1 MTAPHIGLIE
11 DDPVLGESLADRLEL
26 EGYRVSLMTTAEQ
39 ALERLQSTE
48 HHLIISD
55 IRLPDMDGE
64 ALFRRL
70 RNLHPALPPVIF
82 ITGYGSIDQA
92 VRLLKEGAAD
102 FLTKPL
108 DLPRLLDT
116 ISRLASRPA
125 APPETG
131 DADISPGMRTFE
143 PLLQRLLS
151 RRETPVLVLGE
162 SGVGKEVLAHRLH
175 ELANPEAPF
184 VAINCAAL
192 PRDLAASELF
202 GHEQGAFTGA
212 RNRHPGAFE
221 RAGDGTLFLDE
232 IGDMPLDLQTQLL
245 RVVQEREFVR
255 VGGTRAHPVAARLV
269 CATHQD
275 LEKAVV
281 DGTFREDLY
290 YRLNVMQ
297 INIPPLNARP
307 ADIVWLAERFRAEF
321 TGASAPHTPLSEAT
335 RQALLAHDWPG
346 NVRELKNTIERA
358 CILHGAANP
367 TPDQLDLPQMA
378 ASAKSSLRSAR
389 EDAEHERIRA
399 ALAANNGQMTAT
411 AAVLGISRKGL
422 WQKMKRLG
430 IQREDFVTG

>member
-1 MTAPHIGLIE
+1 M
-11 DDPVLGESLADRLEL
+11 
-26 EGYRVSLMTTAEQ
+26 Q
-39 ALERLQSTE
+39 LQTVE
-48 HHLIISD
+48 HQLIISD

-64 ALFRRL
+64 ALFERL
-70 RNLHPALPPVIF
+70 RCKHSALPPVVF

-92 VRLLKEGAAD
+92 VRLLKAGAMD

-116 ISRLASRPA
+116 IYRLANQPTTLPQTSN
-125 APPETG
+125 TKV
-131 DADISPGMRTFE
+131 SPGMQIFE

-151 RRETPVLVLGE
+151 HRETPVLVLGE

-192 PRDLAASELF
+192 PRDLVASELF

-212 RNRHPGAFE
+212 RSRHLGAFE
-221 RAGDGTLFLDE
+221 RAADGTLFLDE

-255 VGGTRAHPVAARLV
+255 VGGTKAHPIAARLV
-269 CATHQD
+269 CATHLN
-275 LEKAVV
+275 LEQAVA

-297 INIPPLNARP
+297 ISVPPLRERP
-307 ADIVWLAERFRAEF
+307 ADIVWLAERFSAAF
-321 TGASAPHTPLSEAT
+321 TDDLTPPFQHHSEDV

-346 NVRELKNTIERA
+346 NVRELKNSIERA
-358 CILHGAANP
+358 CILHGAAGL
-367 TPDQLDLPQMA
+367 TSKQLNLPQIDAGM
-378 ASAKSSLRSAR
+378 KNSLRSVR
-389 EDAEHERIRA
+389 EDAEHERICS

-411 AAVLGISRKGL
+411 AAMLDISRKGL
-422 WQKMKRLG
+422 WQKMKRFG
-430 IQREDFVTG
+430 IAREDFLTR